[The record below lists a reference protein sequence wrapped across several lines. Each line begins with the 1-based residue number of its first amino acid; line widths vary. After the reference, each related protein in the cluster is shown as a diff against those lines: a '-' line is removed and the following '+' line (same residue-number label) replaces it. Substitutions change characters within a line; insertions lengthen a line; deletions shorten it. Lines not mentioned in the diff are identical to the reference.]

1 MNILVTRAAGFI
13 GFHICE
19 MILQKTNYKVY
30 GVFKTHGSNK
40 KILKVIKFKKLSNTF
55 ESINK
60 IINWHNKTDY

>member
-1 MNILVTRAAGFI
+1 MKIINYIVNVKGNAKLKKVKF
-13 GFHICE
+13 
-19 MILQKTNYKVY
+19 QKAD
-30 GVFKTHGSNK
+30 VFKTHGSNK